1 MERDLGPVSAAVE
14 ASYRACEALARR
26 EAKSFYLSFRVLPP
40 AKRRAMCAI
49 YAAMRRTDDLADSD
63 LPTEVKL
70 AQIDG
75 WSGTLAGSFA
85 GRVNSDPMLPAF
97 HDAVTRFA
105 VEPALFEHLLA
116 GARMDLTQTRYAT
129 FDDLALYCFRV
140 AGVVGLVCLRVW
152 GCSDRVEA
160 DRLGEACGLAF
171 QLTNILRD
179 VREDLQRGR
188 VYLPEDE
195 MRRAGVTEADLA
207 GPGLTE
213 PVRLLLEDIAA
224 RAEACYLRAAP
235 LAGMVAA
242 DSRIGFAVMYSTYRA
257 LLQAIRRS
265 GCDVLAQRIS
275 VPSSTKLT
283 IALRA
288 LAETRLLGGARLHG

>member
-1 MERDLGPVSAAVE
+1 MSAAVE
-14 ASYRACEALARR
+14 ASYRVCETLARR

-49 YAAMRRTDDLADSD
+49 YAVMRRTDDLADSD
-63 LPTEVKL
+63 LSTDTKL
-70 AQIDG
+70 AQIDAWG
-75 WSGTLAGSFA
+75 GTLADSFA

-116 GARMDLTQTRYAT
+116 GARMDLTQTRFAT
-129 FDDLALYCFRV
+129 FGDLALYCFRV

-152 GCSDRVEA
+152 GCSDRADA

-188 VYLPEDE
+188 IYLPQDL

-207 GPGLTE
+207 GPALTQ
-213 PVRLLLEDIAA
+213 PAHALLEGIAA
-224 RAEACYLRAAP
+224 RAEECYLQAAP
-235 LAGMVAA
+235 LAHMVEA
-242 DSRIGFAVMYSTYRA
+242 DSRIGFVVMYSTYRA
-257 LLQAIRRS
+257 LLHNIRRR
-265 GCDVLAQRIS
+265 GCDVLTRRVR
-275 VPSSTKLT
+275 VPTGAKLA
-283 IALRA
+283 IMARA
-288 LAETRLLGGARLHG
+288 MAETRFLGGARLHG